1 MARSH
6 GQRSSSV
13 SGCPAAVGGGPAYGA
28 AMAVHHLSRRDAR
41 RIAVRAQLLAGE
53 QATDLVEMVRHL
65 TALPVDMTAA
75 VATAP
80 DLVAWGRM
88 GAAYEPVDLVDA
100 LAGRDLYDDG
110 NAIRP
115 MAYLP
120 LHLAEMEAW
129 PPWDDARDWLE
140 ANELFR
146 NEVLDILDADGP
158 MRSRD
163 IHASAQVP
171 WRSSGW
177 NADRNVRMMLECL
190 LGRGE
195 VAIDGRQGNQRLWD
209 LAERVYPSG
218 VEAVPREEAGRIRD
232 SRRLTALGIARARGT
247 VLPGEPIHVGEAG
260 EPAVVEG
267 VAGEWRVDPAQLDFL
282 GDRAE
287 SSFAGRTSLLSPFD
301 PIVRDRKRME
311 ELFEFDYV
319 LEMYKPATT
328 RRWGYFA
335 LPVLHG
341 DRLVGK
347 LDSTADRKA
356 GRLFVDAVHED
367 VPFTRAMTAAV
378 DAEIAALAERL
389 GLVLER

>member
-1 MARSH
+1 
-6 GQRSSSV
+6 V
-13 SGCPAAVGGGPAYGA
+13 SL
-28 AMAVHHLSRRDAR
+28 HQLSRREAR
-41 RIAVRAQLLAGE
+41 RIAVRAQLLAGPRPTE
-53 QATDLVEMVRHL
+53 LVALVEHL

-75 VATAP
+75 VAISP
-80 DLVAWGRM
+80 DLVAWSRM
-88 GAAYEPVDLVDA
+88 GAAYEPSDLDDA
-100 LAGRDLYDDG
+100 LAARDLYDDG

-115 MAYLP
+115 MSDLR

-129 PPWDDARDWLE
+129 PPWEETRDWLE

-163 IHASAQVP
+163 IHATAQVP

-177 NADRNVRMMLECL
+177 NGDRNVRMMLECL

-209 LAERVYPSG
+209 LAERVYPPG
-218 VEAVPREEAGRIRD
+218 VEAVPREEARLVRD
-232 SRRLTALGIARARGT
+232 RRRLRALGIARTTGT
-247 VLPGEPIHVGEAG
+247 VLPGEPIHVGDAG
-260 EPAVVEG
+260 EPAVVDG
-267 VAGEWRVDPAQLDFL
+267 VDGEWRVDPAQLDQPFH
-282 GDRAE
+282 
-287 SSFAGRTSLLSPFD
+287 GRTALLSPFD
-301 PIVRDRKRME
+301 AIVRDRKRME
-311 ELFEFDYV
+311 QLFEFDYV
-319 LEMYKPATT
+319 LEMYKPAAQ

-347 LDSTADRKA
+347 LDATADRKA

-367 VPFTRAMTAAV
+367 VPFTPAMAAAV
-378 DAEIAALAERL
+378 DAEIATLAERL
-389 GLVLER
+389 GLLLTLTR

>member
-1 MARSH
+1 MTTTTRRHTSA
-6 GQRSSSV
+6 GTTNV
-13 SGCPAAVGGGPAYGA
+13 A
-28 AMAVHHLSRRDAR
+28 AMTEVHHLSRQEAR

-53 QATDLVEMVRHL
+53 RPTDLVAMVDHL

-75 VATAP
+75 VAIAP
-80 DLVAWGRM
+80 DLVAWARM
-88 GAAYEPVDLVDA
+88 GAAYEPSDLDDA

-115 MAYLP
+115 IADLP
-120 LHLAEMEAW
+120 LHLADMAAW
-129 PPWDDARDWLE
+129 PLWEATRDWLE

-158 MRSRD
+158 MLSRD
-163 IHASAQVP
+163 VRATAQVP

-177 NADRNVRMMLECL
+177 NVDRNVRMMLECL

-195 VAIDGRQGNQRLWD
+195 VAINGREGNQRLWD

-218 VEAVPREEAGRIRD
+218 LEAVPREEARRVRD
-232 SRRLTALGIARARGT
+232 VRRLRGLGIARAKGT

-267 VAGEWRVDPAQLDFL
+267 VGGQWRVDPAQL
-282 GDRAE
+282 GR
-287 SSFAGRTSLLSPFD
+287 SFQGRTALLSPFD
-301 PIVRDRKRME
+301 AIVRDRKRME
-311 ELFEFDYV
+311 DLFEFDYV
-319 LEMYKPATT
+319 LEMYKPAAK

-347 LDSTADRKA
+347 LDTTADRKA

-367 VPFTRAMTAAV
+367 VPFTKAISQAV
-378 DAEIAALAERL
+378 DAEIAALADRL
-389 GLVLER
+389 GLTLAR

>member
-1 MARSH
+1 MPDVHRLTRQEAR
-6 GQRSSSV
+6 Q
-13 SGCPAAVGGGPAYGA
+13 
-28 AMAVHHLSRRDAR
+28 
-41 RIAVRAQLLAGE
+41 IAVRAQLLAGDRP
-53 QATDLVEMVRHL
+53 TGLVELVTRL

-75 VATAP
+75 VAPAP
-80 DLVAWGRM
+80 DLVCWARLGP
-88 GAAYEPVDLVDA
+88 AYDPTDLDDA

-115 MAYLP
+115 MADLP
-120 LHLAEMEAW
+120 LHFADMADW
-129 PPWDDARDWLE
+129 PPWERTRDWLE

-146 NEVLDILDADGP
+146 NQVLDILDADGP
-158 MRSRD
+158 LLSRD

-177 NADRNVRMMLECL
+177 NVDRNVRMMLECL

-209 LAERVYPSG
+209 LAERVYPAGLEPVPSA
-218 VEAVPREEAGRIRD
+218 EAARIRAE
-232 SRRLTALGIARARGT
+232 RRLRGLGIARAKGT
-247 VLPGEPIHVGEAG
+247 VLPGEPIHVGGAG

-267 VAGEWRVDPAQLDFL
+267 VAGEWRVDPDQLSQ
-282 GDRAE
+282 E
-287 SSFAGRTSLLSPFD
+287 FAGGRTSLLSPFD
-301 PIVRDRKRME
+301 AIVRDRKRME
-311 ELFEFDYV
+311 DLFEFDYV
-319 LEMYKPATT
+319 LEMYKPAAQ

-347 LDSTADRKA
+347 LDATADRKA

-367 VPFTRAMTAAV
+367 VPFTKAVTSAV
-378 DAEIAALAERL
+378 DAEIAALADRL
-389 GLVLER
+389 GLTVAR